1 MREILRLRKE
11 NDELKKEVLF
21 LKKVVSLW
29 RNTHSSQ
36 EKSSRGV
43 STRLCLYRGQQGR
56 VWSVVAFEATGDLGQ
71 FVLQLD
77 QGQGKKSGA

>member
-1 MREILRLRKE
+1 MREILKLRKE

-21 LKKVVSLW
+21 LKKAVSLW
-29 RNTHSSQ
+29 RNTHSSRG
-36 EKSSRGV
+36 KSSRGL
-43 STRLCLYRGQQGR
+43 SIYRGQQGNI
-56 VWSVVAFEATGDLGQ
+56 WAVVAFGANEDLGQ